1 MLKASEIPRP
11 DGGSDDQTWQI
22 RTETRKAV
30 EDLAVDERGYADVEV
45 LREILL
51 QELKGKKFILDCG
64 HRITFGH
71 PWGNDITIR
80 NGVRPKIICSLC
92 GYLFFFLLGML

>member
-1 MLKASEIPRP
+1 MLRDSEIPKSES
-11 DGGSDDQTWQI
+11 GSDDQACDV
-22 RTETRKAV
+22 RVAAREMVGA
-30 EDLAVDERGYADVEV
+30 LAVDEQGYADVEL

-51 QELKGKKFILDCG
+51 RELKKKKFRLDCG
-64 HRITFGH
+64 HRITFAH

-92 GYLFFFLLGML
+92 GY